1 MSKKYNNPK
10 PKFTRGD
17 KVKVI
22 DGGANCSDVTM
33 ELLCHPLG
41 VYNIPDYKDKIF
53 TITDN
58 SFTVK
63 NFIDED
69 INVCVVSHNKK
80 IIGAVYEY
88 ALEKVVSTTDEE
100 LILIEM
106 KEAINKLTQTLNNNK
121 ATIEECIS
129 SFLDVLKIKAR
140 QKQSEMDKLISE
152 VKNLF
157 S

>member
-1 MSKKYNNPK
+1 MSNKLK

-22 DGGANCSDVTM
+22 SGGANCSDVTM
-33 ELLCHPLG
+33 ELHCHPLG
-41 VYNIPDYKDKIF
+41 VYNIPNYKDKIF

-58 SFTVK
+58 SFTIK

-88 ALEKVVSTTDEE
+88 ALEKVNLADEE
-100 LILIEM
+100 LILNIK
-106 KEAINKLTQTLNNNK
+106 KEAIDKLTQTLNK
-121 ATIEECIS
+121 SDATIEDCVY
-129 SFLDVLKIKAR
+129 SFLDVLNIKAR
-140 QKQSEMDKLISE
+140 EKQSQMDKLIDKL
-152 VKNLF
+152 KNIVP
-157 S
+157 